1 MIIAIWNGE
10 KKEVNGRKSVTY
22 AWIPVRFDGIGS
34 TTAKANMGVSNVS
47 R

>member
-22 AWIPVRFDGIGS
+22 SWIPAQFDGIGS
-34 TTAKANMGVSNVS
+34 TTAKADLGAS
-47 R
+47 RANK